1 MSRWDTVAGR
11 KWQPAGRCET
21 QSNNHEEWSLPATT
35 VVMIISIRA
44 ASQVLDVVLIFIL
57 GAFGPLV
64 RSVRRS
70 KEPRG
75 ERPSNRPR
83 RKTSKQQLDFCSLI
97 LTKWRLIV
105 HATVSCRWLPV
116 DCHEQRNVSRI
127 RAEYLKMSSDW
138 RHSTNVKMLTV
149 SSQMDCSKVYFID

>member
-70 KEPRG
+70 KE
-75 ERPSNRPR
+75 
-83 RKTSKQQLDFCSLI
+83 Q
-97 LTKWRLIV
+97 
-105 HATVSCRWLPV
+105 
-116 DCHEQRNVSRI
+116 
-127 RAEYLKMSSDW
+127 
-138 RHSTNVKMLTV
+138 STA
-149 SSQMDCSKVYFID
+149 